1 VPTVGSILEIRLK
14 RTHPSPKRLYPR
26 GTIPP
31 AHPAATSTPYTAK
44 YTPSAHPAATQPQQ
58 PEPFGASPPIY
69 KYRNIIDRTEELV
82 KLKNKHK
89 EALNP
94 GNRRKKRKVTKNRTF
109 KTEKRR
115 NTLSV
120 LLHQDKAERNA
131 EPNPRFENRALNEIK
146 KELVKQGLIRVGTT
160 TPSEVLRQMYES
172 MKLICG
178 NVKNHNPE
186 NLLYN
191 FINDDT

>member
-1 VPTVGSILEIRLK
+1 VLLPTKTK
-14 RTHPSPKRLYPR
+14 RNETL
-26 GTIPP
+26 
-31 AHPAATSTPYTAK
+31 
-44 YTPSAHPAATQPQQ
+44 
-58 PEPFGASPPIY
+58 
-69 KYRNIIDRTEELV
+69 
-82 KLKNKHK
+82 
-89 EALNP
+89 
-94 GNRRKKRKVTKNRTF
+94 NRTRDL
-109 KTEKRR
+109 KT
-115 NTLSV
+115 V
-120 LLHQDKAERNA
+120 
-131 EPNPRFENRALNEIK
+131 PLNEI